1 LRQADPLRRFSLT
14 LLNDVQPANLHEDLP
29 SIALLLQL
37 APDYT
42 DLCVDAMARDAG
54 LGFEGVLH
62 AVYQ

>member
-1 LRQADPLRRFSLT
+1 LRLADPLRRFSLT
-14 LLNDVQPANLHEDLP
+14 LLDDVQPTNLHENLP
-29 SIALLLQL
+29 FIALLLQL

-42 DLCVDAMARDAG
+42 DLCGDAMAGDVG